1 MVLKVKRNL
10 ILIINLILVAICSAQ
25 NKTDKPVKALKLES
39 IPSQN
44 TVINDSLVYALGQ
57 QLENSIQESKTDIFM
72 EKFQIGR
79 FCHLA
84 TYSEFEDIQIREFK
98 KGFIDGFSKGIKS
111 LPQKIVNTTNNGG
124 FYDFIN
130 YYYDLENSTY
140 RMLFRLFSEEEGINY
155 HDFQLV
161 FVDGEFYIQDIY
173 IYVTGENL
181 SDTANLIYL
190 MSMPKNL
197 FEKIIFGNNSKEMK
211 HLLNAVTSQK
221 ANKNKTALQHLN
233 LIEGN
238 LKHSKIY
245 HVVKILITS
254 VLSDTDYLEAMQD
267 MLKDYKDDPTS
278 YLLSIDYYVMLE
290 KYDKAIEAIEKLE
303 KDTGDSFLNYMKGN
317 IAYTNEN
324 YKDAI
329 SYFEIVIDEYP
340 TYDTPKF
347 SLINSYTIQSNYT
360 KCVSVLD
367 QIIANKMY
375 TTSELVEFVESKEE
389 DGSNS
394 LLKLEKSEEYKNWK
408 KRQSL

>member
-1 MVLKVKRNL
+1 MV
-10 ILIINLILVAICSAQ
+10 
-25 NKTDKPVKALKLES
+25 
-39 IPSQN
+39 
-44 TVINDSLVYALGQ
+44 
-57 QLENSIQESKTDIFM
+57 
-72 EKFQIGR
+72 
-79 FCHLA
+79 
-84 TYSEFEDIQIREFK
+84 
-98 KGFIDGFSKGIKS
+98 
-111 LPQKIVNTTNNGG
+111 VNHRG
-124 FYDFIN
+124 
-130 YYYDLENSTY
+130 
-140 RMLFRLFSEEEGINY
+140 
-155 HDFQLV
+155 
-161 FVDGEFYIQDIY
+161 
-173 IYVTGENL
+173 
-181 SDTANLIYL
+181 
-190 MSMPKNL
+190 
-197 FEKIIFGNNSKEMK
+197 FGNNSKEMK

-267 MLKDYKDDPTS
+267 MLKDYIDDPTS